1 MLVIG
6 HVMKQLESALKFL
19 GKTKSERDAK
29 ALNEDDSAMMYISLK
44 EGGTATEE
52 IAQTGNRLLVKQL
65 ANIRK
70 A

>member
-1 MLVIG
+1 MLVRG

-19 GKTKSERDAK
+19 GKTKSERGAQ